1 MAEQSSST
9 EEGRSTRLWSTQD
22 PPPEFQ
28 GLLFGAAILIGF
40 PALTLTVLDR
50 PGSPATT
57 GAVAVIV
64 VSLLLSIWL
73 VHRGRSMLS
82 MTTMSVILALAAIA
96 LILAFVLAQDPITV
110 MATSVPFGFGV
121 AWMHP
126 RWAPAAA
133 GLGAIAVAAV
143 VASLVHDSSVAP
155 RDVVMMGVYF
165 GAAVMGFAGSS
176 LGWQMQQRLDQHHAD
191 QHELSLARERLR
203 FATDLHDVQGHTL
216 LAIKMKAELARRSL
230 DRDPGRVLAELQ
242 DIEDLAAQA
251 GDQTRELAQ
260 GYRGLTLAAELAN
273 LDQLLTAA
281 GIQVRIDRGEQAPAA
296 EQEELF
302 ATLVRE
308 ATTNILRHAD
318 ASRVRIELTSTS
330 VVVRNDGGVGELEHD
345 GPGGSGLL
353 GLQRRFERAGG
364 HVTWQQ
370 ERDHFTV
377 TGTLEEP
384 S

>member
-1 MAEQSSST
+1 MTEQSSRI
-9 EEGRSTRLWSTQD
+9 EERPSTRLWSTQD
-22 PPPEFQ
+22 PPTEFR
-28 GLLFGAAILIGF
+28 GLLFGAAILIGL
-40 PALTLTVLDR
+40 PALTLMVIER
-50 PGSPATT
+50 PGNPATA

-73 VHRGRSMLS
+73 VHRGRSSLS
-82 MTTMSVILALAAIA
+82 TTTMSVVLAVASLTMIF
-96 LILAFVLAQDPITV
+96 AFVLAQDPITV

-126 RWAPAAA
+126 RWLPAAV
-133 GLGAIAVAAV
+133 GLGAIAVAAA
-143 VASLVHDSSVAP
+143 VASWVHDSGVTP
-155 RDVVMMGVYF
+155 REVVMMGIYF
-165 GAAVMGFAGSS
+165 GAAVMGFAGTS

-203 FATDLHDVQGHTL
+203 FATDLHDIQGHTL

-230 DRDPGRVLAELQ
+230 DRDPGRVLTELQ
-242 DIEDLAAQA
+242 HIEDLAAQA

-260 GYRGLTLAAELAN
+260 GYRSLTLAAELAN

-281 GIQVRIDRGEQAPAA
+281 GMQVRIDRGEPAPSA

-308 ATTNILRHAD
+308 ATSNILRHAD
-318 ASRVRIELTSTS
+318 AAHVRLELTATS
-330 VVVRNDGGVGELEHD
+330 VVVRNDGAVGELGAG
-345 GPGGSGLL
+345 GPGGSGLV

-370 ERDHFTV
+370 ERDRFTV
-377 TGTLEEP
+377 TGTLEQP